1 MCRDRD
7 TEGTKDMIRYAF
19 ALTIALGAIAG
30 VAAAMEATAA
40 KSLHAA
46 ANQTVVEKNSPFP
59 VIGPIVVEECIKDD
73 CSDLT
78 S

>member
-1 MCRDRD
+1 
-7 TEGTKDMIRYAF
+7 MIRYAF

-30 VAAAMEATAA
+30 VTAA
-40 KSLHAA
+40 VEASSAKAQRAA
-46 ANQTVVEKNSPFP
+46 ANQTVIEKNSPFP
-59 VIGPIVVEECIKDD
+59 VIGPLVVEECVKDD

>member
-1 MCRDRD
+1 
-7 TEGTKDMIRYAF
+7 MIRYAF

-30 VAAAMEATAA
+30 VTAA
-40 KSLHAA
+40 VEASSAKAQHAA
-46 ANQTVVEKNSPFP
+46 ANQTVIEKNSPFP
-59 VIGPIVVEECIKDD
+59 VIGPLVVEECVKDD